1 MVGWISGHQQRGT
14 FVHVCDIYLAWLC
27 KGLGTDGW
35 SSIEHDTTI
44 TPFHRHNDDLQGQSA
59 SSQTM
64 PARSDCCR
72 NTNNLGSCQCQRQRQ
87 RTEMQSDM
95 QIARH
100 LCSTPRAE
108 LCQGSNFGS
117 PLTSWRIFLAVTVIT
132 GVTHTARRNAIGNRP
147 SFAQRRERF

>member
-1 MVGWISGHQQRGT
+1 MAGDHARSGGMVALLFVAHRIPESLPACIFKVWKMVGWISGHQQRGT

-87 RTEMQSDM
+87 RTKCNRICRSLDTF
-95 QIARH
+95 ARH
-100 LCSTPRAE
+100 LEQSSARAQT
-108 LCQGSNFGS
+108 LV
-117 PLTSWRIFLAVTVIT
+117 LR
-132 GVTHTARRNAIGNRP
+132 
-147 SFAQRRERF
+147 